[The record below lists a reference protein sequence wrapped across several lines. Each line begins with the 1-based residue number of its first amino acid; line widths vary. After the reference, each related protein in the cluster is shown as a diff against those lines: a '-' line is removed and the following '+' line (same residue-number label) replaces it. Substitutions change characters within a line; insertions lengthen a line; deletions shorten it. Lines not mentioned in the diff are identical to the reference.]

1 MQVYTNCT
9 CVEQAARDLGSKRAR
24 KWWRPPPP
32 PAEDVPSP
40 LALASLLDA
49 APQPSTPPPAED
61 LPSPL
66 ALASLLDADLQPS
79 PPETSSV
86 LPSAKIEEEEDNSPL
101 TVAVEGFC
109 PSDCNKVFYIVGT
122 EAHTNL
128 EVFLGVKSR
137 LSYILVH

>member
-1 MQVYTNCT
+1 VQVYTNCT

-40 LALASLLDA
+40 LALASLLDEA
-49 APQPSTPPPAED
+49 
-61 LPSPL
+61 
-66 ALASLLDADLQPS
+66 LQPS

-122 EAHTNL
+122 EARTNL
-128 EVFLGVKSR
+128 EDFVRG
-137 LSYILVH
+137 

>member
-32 PAEDVPSP
+32 PVEDVPSP

-49 APQPSTPPPAED
+49 APQPSPPPPAH

-122 EAHTNL
+122 EARTNL
-128 EVFLGVKSR
+128 EDFVRG
-137 LSYILVH
+137 